1 MSGLGLFPLQ
11 TFFLNIMAKAITIY
25 GQAFLSEDALVQD
38 QILITDRTQSENTV
52 VIIPNIWEDLKSTTG
67 NWKVGK
73 SGYFYW
79 EVEMT
84 DTENIEKKV
93 KVKISCPKP
102 DPSLF
107 DYNFESSTGDSDW
120 TKYWKEKMKEVEN
133 NPYNSV
139 NGIQPK
145 EITLPGTKYIDQNGK
160 TVEVEETK
168 ITRDNL
174 GDIQNL
180 LLNLY

>member
-1 MSGLGLFPLQ
+1 
-11 TFFLNIMAKAITIY
+11 MAKAITIY
-25 GQAFLSEDALVQD
+25 GQAFISDNALVQD
-38 QILITDRTQSENTV
+38 QILLTDKTQSENTI
-52 VIIPNIWEDLKSTTG
+52 VIVPDIWEDLKSSTG
-67 NWKVGK
+67 KWKTGGSK
-73 SGYFYW
+73 KDYFYW

-84 DTENIEKKV
+84 DTEDTEKKV

-107 DYNFESSTGDSDW
+107 DYNFEEKSGDSDW
-120 TKYWKEKMKEVEN
+120 TKYWKKKMKTVEDS
-133 NPYNSV
+133 PYNSI

-160 TVEVEETK
+160 TIEVEETK

>member
-1 MSGLGLFPLQ
+1 
-11 TFFLNIMAKAITIY
+11 MAKAITIY
-25 GQAFLSEDALVQD
+25 GQAFISDNALVQD
-38 QILITDRTQSENTV
+38 QILMTDKTQSENTV
-52 VIIPNIWEDLKSTTG
+52 VIVPDIWEDLKNPTTG
-67 NWKVGK
+67 KWKTGK

-84 DTENIEKKV
+84 DTEDTERKV

-107 DYNFESSTGDSDW
+107 DYNFEVSDSDSDW
-120 TKYWKEKMKEVEN
+120 TKYWKTKMKAVEDS
-133 NPYNSV
+133 PYNSV

-145 EITLPGTKYIDQNGK
+145 EITLPGTKYIDQNGD
-160 TVEVEETK
+160 TIEVEETK